1 MVTRSSFECSA
12 METSR
17 QQNSQR
23 YQQEISHFSRCRN
36 SKQGIHDEF
45 PPKQRDCRQVFL
57 HSFYAIKMSYFLNR
71 KINDG
76 VVFTFLLYVW
86 DLCAKKSSRDGK
98 SLESSLKVWIECLLA
113 QHFPCLHNKL
123 SQNVGNLLCIMCHP
137 RNKFVIEV
145 N

>member
-1 MVTRSSFECSA
+1 MITRSSFECST

-23 YQQEISHFSRCRN
+23 YQQEISHFSRCRK

-98 SLESSLKVWIECLLA
+98 SLESSLKSLDRVSVGSTFSMFA
-113 QHFPCLHNKL
+113 QQIVAKCWQF
-123 SQNVGNLLCIMCHP
+123 IMHHVSSE
-137 RNKFVIEV
+137 K
-145 N
+145 